1 MNITMQMRS
10 PCLSAHM
17 DGSRTACGRHAIRAH
32 GPRAGRALPF
42 TRVSM
47 QRGGL
52 ATCRAAS
59 DEAGCSGSRPSDG
72 AMPLVQRLRHGAAAA
87 LKTGALVA
95 TLLSPMAA
103 QAYTPAAL
111 FGGSTLTAPR
121 EAPSIQENKQPEPSD
136 LTPEEQQSVHIFK
149 ENTPAVVNIANI
161 ATKRAYL
168 STDLLRLPQGQGS
181 GFLWDDQGHVV
192 TNYHVIRGASEVR
205 VTLIDQSVYSAR
217 LVGGDPSR
225 DIAVLQLDAPPASLA
240 ALKAVEVGKSS
251 GLAVGQ
257 KVYAIGNPF
266 GLDHTLTSGII
277 SGLNRE
283 LGAGTNNGPSLRNV
297 IQTDAAI
304 NPGNSGGPLLDSKGR
319 LIGINTAIAD
329 PTGKGASSG
338 IGFAIPI
345 DACRGLVD
353 QILTYGRVVRPMLG
367 ITLAPPQA
375 LRQLGLS
382 GVLVL
387 DVPPGGP
394 ADAAGVKGTM
404 RDGFGRVVLGDVIVG
419 VNGRKVANEG
429 DLFDALDSCK
439 VGDEVRLD
447 ILSGGRT
454 KASLSIVLAERAARV
469 TE

>member
-1 MNITMQMRS
+1 MS
-10 PCLSAHM
+10 PL
-17 DGSRTACGRHAIRAH
+17 GS
-32 GPRAGRALPF
+32 PR
-42 TRVSM
+42 
-47 QRGGL
+47 
-52 ATCRAAS
+52 
-59 DEAGCSGSRPSDG
+59 
-72 AMPLVQRLRHGAAAA
+72 
-87 LKTGALVA
+87 
-95 TLLSPMAA
+95 
-103 QAYTPAAL
+103 
-111 FGGSTLTAPR
+111 LTAVFAPIVHQH
-121 EAPSIQENKQPEPSD
+121 EATVLPTC
-136 LTPEEQQSVHIFK
+136 LHM
-149 ENTPAVVNIANI
+149 PAVVNIANI